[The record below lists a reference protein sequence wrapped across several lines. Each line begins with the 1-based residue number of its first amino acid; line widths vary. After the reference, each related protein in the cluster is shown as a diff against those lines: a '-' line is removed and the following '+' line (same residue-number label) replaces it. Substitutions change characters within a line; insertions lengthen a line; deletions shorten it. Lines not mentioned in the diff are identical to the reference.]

1 MMGNQIQPL
10 RFFRRPTLSKDG
22 KTSMEALSSLA
33 QVICS
38 SNILAQANALKGNK
52 AMSKSYI
59 DEYHKWFGEATFDEE
74 EIHRI
79 QNALEIIQEG

>member
-1 MMGNQIQPL
+1 MKENWNQRQKFY
-10 RFFRRPTLSKDG
+10 RSVTAQKDG
-22 KTSMEALSSLA
+22 KTSTEALSYLA